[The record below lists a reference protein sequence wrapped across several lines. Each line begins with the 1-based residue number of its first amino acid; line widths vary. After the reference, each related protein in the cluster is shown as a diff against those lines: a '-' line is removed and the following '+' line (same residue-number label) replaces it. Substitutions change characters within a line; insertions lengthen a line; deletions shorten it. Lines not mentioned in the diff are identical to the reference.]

1 MNKEW
6 YIKFIRE
13 SDLIEGI
20 DNSLEEIEKSIEERS
35 GYPYGHILAFGHLRR
50 YPNEQGLLDAYRILL
65 PELNKD
71 HNPYR
76 KYGVTIGGRSGL
88 RSDLIG
94 QAIKDLFSRE
104 IKTVE
109 DVCSFH
115 IDYECIH
122 PFLDGNGRTGRMLL
136 NSQLNKIGEDMVII
150 TAARRFEYYDFIQYN
165 DVNKF
170 TEFIKEVQNE

>member
-20 DNSLEEIEKSIEERS
+20 DNSLEEIEVSIVKCT
-35 GYPYGHILAFGHLRR
+35 GYPYGHILAFDYLKRN
-50 YPNEQGLLDAYRILL
+50 PNEQGLLDAHRILL
-65 PELNKD
+65 PELNEY

-76 KYGVTIGGRSGL
+76 DCEVTIGGRSGVIPNL
-88 RSDLIG
+88 VEHSMEY
-94 QAIKDLFSRE
+94 LFDRE

-115 IDYECIH
+115 IDYEHIH
-122 PFLDGNGRTGRMLL
+122 PFIDGNGRTGRMLL
-136 NSQLNKIGEDMVII
+136 NGQLNKIGDMVII
-150 TAARRFEYYDFIQYN
+150 PAARRFEYYDFIHYK
-165 DVNKF
+165 DVEKF
-170 TEFIKEVQNE
+170 VEFIKALVAQ

>member
-20 DNSLEEIEKSIEERS
+20 DNSIKEIEVSIEKCS
-35 GYPYGHILAFGHLRR
+35 GYPYGHILAFGHLERN
-50 YPNEQGLLDAYRILL
+50 PNEQGLIDARMTLL
-65 PELNKD
+65 PELNEY

-76 KYGVTIGGRSGL
+76 GCEVRIGGRPGL
-88 RSDLIG
+88 RSDLIEE
-94 QAIKDLFSRE
+94 AMEELFGRE

-109 DVCSFH
+109 DGCSFH
-115 IDYECIH
+115 IDYEHIH

-136 NSQLNKIGEDMVII
+136 NGQLNKIGEDMVII
-150 TAARRFEYYDFIQYN
+150 PADRRFEYYDFIQYK
-165 DVNKF
+165 DVEKF
-170 TEFIKEVQNE
+170 VGFIKEAQNE